1 MRRPLVLC
9 VVSFLLGVAAVRLL
23 RQRRSAVDSG
33 APVAPARAGAP
44 DGRLSGTLDD
54 LLTDDALVDDA
65 VVDDALVDDV
75 LVDDVL
81 VDDVLVDHDAFDE
94 RWTAVEVAPG
104 PHPGSAL
111 PLPDGGAPSDEFTV
125 KGIADRFHTTESP
138 HYPRVRAQLWFRNPT
153 DAERAGLHR
162 WDA

>member
-9 VVSFLLGVAAVRLL
+9 AVSFLLGAVAVWLL
-23 RQRRSAVDSG
+23 RQRRSVVDSVPVG
-33 APVAPARAGAP
+33 APATE
-44 DGRLSGTLDD
+44 GRLSGTLDD
-54 LLTDDALVDDA
+54 LLTDD
-65 VVDDALVDDV
+65 
-75 LVDDVL
+75 
-81 VDDVLVDHDAFDE
+81 VLVDHEAFDE
-94 RWTAVEVAPG
+94 RWTSVEVAPG

-111 PLPDGGAPSDEFTV
+111 PLPDGGAPSDEYTV

-153 DAERAGLHR
+153 DAERAGLSR

>member
-9 VVSFLLGVAAVRLL
+9 AVSFLLGALAVWLT
-23 RQRRSAVDSG
+23 RQRQSTLDTPEPQR
-33 APVAPARAGAP
+33 PPE
-44 DGRLSGTLDD
+44 GRLSGTLDD
-54 LLTDDALVDDA
+54 LLADDALVEQD
-65 VVDDALVDDV
+65 VV
-75 LVDDVL
+75 
-81 VDDVLVDHDAFDE
+81 DE

-111 PLPDGGAPSDEFTV
+111 PLPDGGAPADEYTV

-138 HYPRVRAQLWFRNPT
+138 HYPRVRAQLWFRNAA

>member
-9 VVSFLLGVAAVRLL
+9 VLSFLLGVAAVWLL
-23 RQRRSAVDSG
+23 RQRRSAVDSWE
-33 APVAPARAGAP
+33 PVAPARAGAP

-54 LLTDDALVDDA
+54 LLTDD
-65 VVDDALVDDV
+65 V
-75 LVDDVL
+75 LVDD
-81 VDDVLVDHDAFDE
+81 DAFDE
-94 RWTAVEVAPG
+94 RWAAVEVAPG

-138 HYPRVRAQLWFRNPT
+138 HYPRVRAQLWFRNPA
-153 DAERAGLHR
+153 DAERAGLNR